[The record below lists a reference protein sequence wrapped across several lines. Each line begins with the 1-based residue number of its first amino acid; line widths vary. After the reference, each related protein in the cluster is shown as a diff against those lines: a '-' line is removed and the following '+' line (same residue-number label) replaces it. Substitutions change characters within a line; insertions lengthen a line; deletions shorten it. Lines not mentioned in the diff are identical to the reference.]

1 MQRISMLVVG
11 TVLAVSTSLLWAED
25 AAMGADLY
33 KAKCVACHG
42 TDGKGET
49 PAGKGL
55 RARDFGSV
63 DVQKQSDTDLG
74 YTITKGRNK
83 MPGFSG
89 LSIDQVTSLVKYI
102 RGMKK

>member
-1 MQRISMLVVG
+1 MKRIARLIAA
-11 TVLAVSTSLLWAED
+11 VLLVSTSSLWAED

-42 TDGKGET
+42 ADGKGET

-55 RARDFGSV
+55 HARDFASA

-74 YTITKGRNK
+74 YIIANGKNK
-83 MPGFSG
+83 MPKFSG
-89 LSIDQVTSLVKYI
+89 LSGEQVTSLVKYI